1 MSASPDV
8 LVIGGGVIGL
18 SCAYFLAREGKRV
31 TILERGEPGREA
43 SWAGAGIIPPG
54 NPSGARQP
62 YDRLRA
68 ESSAMFGPMS
78 EQLRELTGVD
88 NGYRVCGGIEFLDPQ
103 DEPIVTAWRVEGI
116 ECHRLSRTIRMSL
129 EPAVIN
135 PGNVAAFQLPQLAQV
150 RNPRYVAALVVACRR
165 VGVSLL
171 ANTRVKDLD
180 CRQGRVAGVRLQSGE
195 SLSAGQFLVA
205 GGAWSDDLL
214 APIGYRP
221 GIRPIRGQI
230 VLLKLPAPLFGHV
243 LSYGKQ
249 YLVPRDD
256 GRVLVGS
263 TEEDV
268 GFEKQTTAAAVEGL
282 IALARSFVPKLSDA
296 AVEQCWAGLRPG
308 SPDGMPFLGRIP
320 GCDNAFVA
328 SGHFRA
334 GIQLSPITA
343 RLMTDLMLGRTPSM
357 PVEAFRPD
365 RDTSVPVQPAFRS

>member
-18 SCAYFLAREGKRV
+18 TSAFFLAREGLRV
-31 TILERGEPGREA
+31 ELLERGEPGREA

-54 NPSGARQP
+54 NPAGAKHP

-68 ESSAMFGPMS
+68 ESSAMFGPFS
-78 EQLRELTGVD
+78 AQLHEMTGVD

-103 DEPIVTAWRVEGI
+103 DEPIIAAWRSEGI
-116 ECHRLSRTIRMSL
+116 EFHRLSRTIRMSL
-129 EPAVIN
+129 EPAVVN
-135 PGNVAAFQLPQLAQV
+135 PGNGAAFQLPLMAQV
-150 RNPRYVAALVVACRR
+150 RNPRHVSALVAACRNL
-165 VGVSLL
+165 GVSLSPVN
-171 ANTRVKDLD
+171 AVKALD
-180 CRQGRVAGVRLQSGE
+180 CSNGRVLGVHTQSGKFMT
-195 SLSAGQFLVA
+195 AGQFIIA
-205 GGAWSDDLL
+205 GGAWSEELL
-214 APIGYRP
+214 APLDCRP
-221 GIRPIRGQI
+221 GVRPVRGQI
-230 VLLKLPAPLFGHV
+230 VLLKTPAPLFGHI

-263 TEEDV
+263 TEEDA
-268 GFEKQTTAAAVEGL
+268 GFEKCTTAKAVGGL
-282 IALARSFVPKLSDA
+282 IALACSFVPKLSDA

-320 GCDNAFVA
+320 GCDNAYVA
-328 SGHFRA
+328 AGHFRA
-334 GIQLSPITA
+334 GIQLSPVTA
-343 RLMTDLMLGRTPSM
+343 RIMTDLLLGRPPLL